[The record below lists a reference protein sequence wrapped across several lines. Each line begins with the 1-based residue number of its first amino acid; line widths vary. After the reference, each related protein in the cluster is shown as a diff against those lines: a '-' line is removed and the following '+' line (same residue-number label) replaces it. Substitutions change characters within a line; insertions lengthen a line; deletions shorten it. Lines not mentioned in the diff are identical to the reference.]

1 VCARQRACEPEEP
14 LSDGKAGRPTRHQP
28 DRESSGRWWVVC
40 SAPMKAASNSSE
52 PDVQRDM
59 SAKTMKKRRGPGNRH
74 VVGELV
80 SEYRFDYAKSR
91 ANRFARRIAKNAVV
105 VFRDPKRV
113 NSLLRAT
120 IAALKK
126 PGSRRAG

>member
-1 VCARQRACEPEEP
+1 
-14 LSDGKAGRPTRHQP
+14 
-28 DRESSGRWWVVC
+28 
-40 SAPMKAASNSSE
+40 
-52 PDVQRDM
+52 
-59 SAKTMKKRRGPGNRH
+59 MKKRRGPKARRAPGD
-74 VVGELV
+74 LV

-91 ANRFARRIAKNAVV
+91 PNRFARQIAKNAVV
-105 VFRDPKRV
+105 VVLDPDVAAVFRDPKRV

>member
-1 VCARQRACEPEEP
+1 
-14 LSDGKAGRPTRHQP
+14 
-28 DRESSGRWWVVC
+28 
-40 SAPMKAASNSSE
+40 
-52 PDVQRDM
+52 
-59 SAKTMKKRRGPGNRH
+59 
-74 VVGELV
+74 
-80 SEYRFDYAKSR
+80 
-91 ANRFARRIAKNAVV
+91 VV